1 MAAVPPPLG
10 ALEPYAHGSQVVLCA
25 KVLCS
30 CGQPYVHKRDSGTG
44 HGWCTIA
51 TCHRSYGRKRAKQ
64 GLRPKPM
71 PRFVVDD
78 CLRGGSQVQGQAASA
93 SAPHRDLPP
102 PPPVP
107 TGFWL
112 PTPTF
117 PPKPPMPRPPTPPLA
132 PEAEPEPEA
141 PAPDSSQAIVI
152 ADSSQARASLQRAQL
167 EQVACAQEEARIRIL
182 DSSRVAAD
190 LAVGEVVPDSR
201 PGFERYDD
209 DWSATQAWVQQH
221 NMQVVNIEGQRMV
234 LKLDQVAPRFFRLL
248 PVLPIQL
255 QLPIPPQAQCLHLH
269 PRQRQQVPH
278 QVPAPLT
285 VPPQSLSSAASRG
298 APAAAARR
306 AAAPGAARTAAAGAA
321 AKTAATAAVAMGSTA
336 IARNTARTT
345 SRRGSFERNSPLSGW
360 AYA

>member
-25 KVLCS
+25 KVFCS

-141 PAPDSSQAIVI
+141 PDSSQAIVI

-167 EQVACAQEEARIRIL
+167 EQVACAQEEARMRIL
-182 DSSRVAAD
+182 ESSRVAAD
-190 LAVGEVVPDSR
+190 MPVGEVVPDSR

-234 LKLDQVAPRFFRLL
+234 LKLDQVAPRFF
-248 PVLPIQL
+248 
-255 QLPIPPQAQCLHLH
+255 
-269 PRQRQQVPH
+269 
-278 QVPAPLT
+278 
-285 VPPQSLSSAASRG
+285 SSAPGASD
-298 APAAAARR
+298 PAAAADSATGSMLALAPTSKAAGPSPSSCAADS
-306 AAAPGAARTAAAGAA
+306 AAAEPQQRRQSRSPSGRRP
-321 AKTAATAAVAMGSTA
+321 SSS
-336 IARNTARTT
+336 RPR
-345 SRRGSFERNSPLSGW
+345 SRSHHRRRRGRKNSSNSSRSHGKHRHSKKHRKGH
-360 AYA
+360 